1 MEQLFSMSLSG
12 NSYHTPPPSCI
23 PAWKSKRK
31 SSFLMLIICFFS
43 FWQTKL
49 AAFYFLLIK
58 KKYAICLNYMC
69 NPVVTVV
76 RNLGWWQLL
85 SLLMLPSDWKGCGY
99 WRDTWWHDPFDGKKV
114 IIKQRI
120 SSRSRTNKS
129 TWRLLRQR
137 KTLAE
142 GYKRTD
148 YQLSQ
153 NRSPSMWHQPSLE
166 NHSWMHQQVAVK
178 ISKNGIH

>member
-1 MEQLFSMSLSG
+1 MFPQIERGVDTEETLHDM
-12 NSYHTPPPSCI
+12 T
-23 PAWKSKRK
+23 
-31 SSFLMLIICFFS
+31 
-43 FWQTKL
+43 
-49 AAFYFLLIK
+49 LL
-58 KKYAICLNYMC
+58 LE
-69 NPVVTVV
+69 
-76 RNLGWWQLL
+76 
-85 SLLMLPSDWKGCGY
+85 
-99 WRDTWWHDPFDGKKV
+99 KKV

-153 NRSPSMWHQPSLE
+153 NRSPSMRHQPSVE
-166 NHSWMHQQVAVK
+166 NHSWMHQQVAIK